1 VTDEKKPG
9 GEKGPAN
16 CVFDVYELRLAMQR
30 PDVAALFDFN
40 SDAELTE
47 KALEGTGADKVEL
60 YFDHRDRLW
69 MVKSFY
75 TIAGIAEGE
84 ALLDK
89 MSKDYR
95 FQTQSSRVAFDLE
108 ETESGGFMLY
118 VRYTEANLK
127 REYIHHKLAEA
138 QNLKAEEEKRRIEK
152 SIEDLEEEDYIP
164 TGPMM
169 F

>member
-1 VTDEKKPG
+1 MKEGPG
-9 GEKGPAN
+9 KGPAK
-16 CVFDVYELRLAMQR
+16 CIFDMYELRLAMSKT
-30 PDVAALFDFN
+30 DVSGLFGIN
-40 SDAELTE
+40 SDCEAEESVLE
-47 KALEGTGADKVEL
+47 KTGADKVEL

-75 TIAGIAEGE
+75 TIASVAEGE

-108 ETESGGFMLY
+108 ETESGSFMLY

-138 QNLKAEEEKRRIEK
+138 NKLSAEEEKRRIEK
-152 SIEDLEEEDYIP
+152 SIEELEEEEYIP

>member
-1 VTDEKKPG
+1 MKEVTG
-9 GEKGPAN
+9 KGPAR
-16 CVFDVYELRLAMQR
+16 CVFDMYELRLAMLK
-30 PDVAALFDFN
+30 PDVSGLFGLN
-40 SDAELTE
+40 SDCEAEEAVLE
-47 KALEGTGADKVEL
+47 KTGADKVEL

-75 TIAGIAEGE
+75 TIASVAEGE

-108 ETESGGFMLY
+108 ENESGSFMLY

-138 QNLKAEEEKRRIEK
+138 NNLSAEEEKRRIEK
-152 SIEDLEEEDYIP
+152 SVEDLEEEEYIP